1 MSIGASLQS
10 LIQGKRTTALG
21 VSERLM
27 LQYGK
32 KGDDASLAA
41 LFDLHSNKLFYFL
54 RMLSDSTMAEDVC
67 QRTWIKVIERRHLF
81 KSGENFQAWLFTIA
95 RRTLIDECRKNSKI
109 EYNSEAVEALSLSEQ
124 LKHVQISVEN
134 DVAKGLE
141 KDAFKACMQLLPY
154 KQKEA
159 LSLQFEG
166 FTVEQIANI
175 CSAEKETVK
184 TRIRYAKDALRT
196 MLEKL

>member
-32 KGDDASLAA
+32 KGDDATLAA

-67 QRTWIKVIERRHLF
+67 QRTWIKVIERRHLGKATVYRSRGS
-81 KSGENFQAWLFTIA
+81 KSKTVN
-95 RRTLIDECRKNSKI
+95 
-109 EYNSEAVEALSLSEQ
+109 AV
-124 LKHVQISVEN
+124 
-134 DVAKGLE
+134 
-141 KDAFKACMQLLPY
+141 
-154 KQKEA
+154 
-159 LSLQFEG
+159 
-166 FTVEQIANI
+166 
-175 CSAEKETVK
+175 
-184 TRIRYAKDALRT
+184 
-196 MLEKL
+196 